1 MTSLHFEVLHI
12 FKCIR
17 SYWDQNIIVHQAM
30 VRVPSQEKED
40 EIDPIMMEDGDKED
54 LDDFYGALDIS
65 FS

>member
-1 MTSLHFEVLHI
+1 LSSYS
-12 FKCIR
+12 IR
-17 SYWDQNIIVHQAM
+17 SYWDQNIVHQAM
-30 VRVPSQEKED
+30 VRVPSQENED